1 MKKPFSVSPHI
12 VSGLCESL
20 KTASIYKSWILEEIK
35 TQLANNP
42 FHREGVQ
49 QVNHHPDTAAMS
61 AQKEEE

>member
-1 MKKPFSVSPHI
+1 MKRPFSESPHI

-42 FHREGVQ
+42 FHRDGVQ
-49 QVNHHPDTAAMS
+49 QVNHHPDTAAVS
-61 AQKEEE
+61 AEEDGE